1 MSYEVE
7 PIVIERFSE
16 RTVRVGGY
24 ASKFKV
30 FETVYRVVV
39 TRVLSE
45 LLSPDG
51 SVLTSFYID
60 TRYIETEYAG
70 DKITKFLGLTRIAEL
85 PQVVP
90 PPRAPVEKPVLP
102 LPIPVPGQP
111 QQPQP
116 RQPSERLPSERIEP
130 PKGGL
135 VKPLPVGEPPTPVKP
150 PIERREPPIKLPV
163 ETPPPVKLP
172 VETPIVIGGVRPL
185 PIEEPPVKQPQ
196 ERRIAVPA

>member
-7 PIVIERFSE
+7 PIVIESFSE

-30 FETVYRVVV
+30 FETVHRVIV

-51 SVLTSFYID
+51 SVLTSFYVD
-60 TRYIETEYAG
+60 TRYIETEYVG

-102 LPIPVPGQP
+102 LPVPVPGYP
-111 QQPQP
+111 QPQP
-116 RQPSERLPSERIEP
+116 PQPRLPSERI
-130 PKGGL
+130 
-135 VKPLPVGEPPTPVKP
+135 VGEPPTPVKP
-150 PIERREPPIKLPV
+150 PIERREPPVKPPERIEK
-163 ETPPPVKLP
+163 PPVKLP
-172 VETPIVIGGVRPL
+172 IETPIVIGGVRPL
-185 PIEEPPVKQPQ
+185 PIEEPPIKQPQ

>member
-116 RQPSERLPSERIEP
+116 RQPSERLPSERIET
-130 PKGGL
+130 PKVGV
-135 VKPLPVGEPPTPVKP
+135 VKPPPVGEPPAPVKP

-163 ETPPPVKLP
+163 ETP
-172 VETPIVIGGVRPL
+172 IVIGGVKPL
-185 PIEEPPVKQPQ
+185 PIEEPPIKQPQ